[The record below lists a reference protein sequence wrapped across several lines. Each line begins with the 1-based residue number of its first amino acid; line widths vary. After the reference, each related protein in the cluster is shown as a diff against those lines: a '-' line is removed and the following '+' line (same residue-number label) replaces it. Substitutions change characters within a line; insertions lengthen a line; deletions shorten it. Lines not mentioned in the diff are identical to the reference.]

1 MSNDLRD
8 RLPAQQAL
16 VTFQQH
22 FLPAR
27 HELEGRPQ
35 RQVAGLCR

>member
-8 RLPAQQAL
+8 RLPARQVL
-16 VTFQQH
+16 VTFPQH
-22 FLPAR
+22 FPPAR

-35 RQVAGLCR
+35 